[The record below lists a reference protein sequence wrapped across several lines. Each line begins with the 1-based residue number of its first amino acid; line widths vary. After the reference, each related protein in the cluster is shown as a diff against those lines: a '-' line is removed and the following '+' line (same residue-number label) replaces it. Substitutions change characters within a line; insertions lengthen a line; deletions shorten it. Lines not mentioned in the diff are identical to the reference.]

1 MKTTEDQLRAI
12 IDTIPV
18 LAWSADPDGSADF
31 FNQRWLEYAGLSVE
45 EARGWG
51 WMAAVHADDL
61 DRITDCCKSIVAA
74 GEPGEIE
81 ARLRRADGEYRWF
94 LFRANPFRD
103 ESGNIVKWFG
113 TNTDIE
119 DRKRAED
126 ALRVSELTSRLI
138 VDCIPGLV
146 CTLSADGEVQFLNR
160 QVLEYFGKTTEDL
173 KSWATSDAVHPDDL
187 PRAIDGWRRSIES
200 GQPYVLELR
209 QRRADGEYRWFQS
222 VALPARDPEGLITAW
237 YMLLTDI
244 DDRKRAEVDLRATER
259 DLRLIFDSVPGF
271 VWTMSAT
278 GEVELVNPQMLAYFG
293 MTLDALKEWPQFIHP
308 DDRERVVALWRRT
321 IEAGQPY
328 DVEHRL
334 RRADGI
340 YRWFHVRG
348 CTQMDAE
355 GHVIRWYNLVTDI
368 DERKRAEAELQT
380 IVDAI
385 PQLIIAIDADGD
397 LQFANQAVLE
407 YTGLTKEEI
416 GSERFRH
423 VFHPE
428 DSQRLHAQ
436 REAAISRGVPFEYER
451 RLRHKDGEYRWL
463 LVQYKPLVD
472 ERGKVIRWYATGTD
486 IDERKRA
493 EEKLRLSEWNLLEA
507 ERLGHLG
514 GWRIDVASQT
524 VTCTPEL
531 VRLVGIQPD
540 EDYSNPKFWID
551 RIHPEDRQ
559 RIRERRQLSL
569 SEKIDY
575 EADYRMLLPDGTI
588 KYIHSIGYP
597 VLSETGEL
605 LEFIGTVIDTTEQVQ
620 ARIALE
626 NALTEVKRLK
636 DELYQENLAL
646 KEEVDQVS
654 MFEEIVGSS
663 QPLQKVLAQVA
674 KVAPTDSTVLILG
687 ETGTGKELIARA
699 IHKRSKRSHAPF
711 IRVNCAA
718 IPQSLIA
725 SELFGHERGAFT
737 GAVDRRIGRLEAAN
751 RGTLFLDEVGELPME
766 TQLSLLRVLQE
777 QELERVGSS
786 QPVPIDVRVVAATNR
801 DLETAMAN
809 GTFRRD
815 LYFRLNV
822 FPLHIPSLRERS
834 ADIPMLVE
842 YLIERYSKKAG
853 KRFDSIRKKTQEQ
866 LQAYDWPGNI
876 RELQN
881 VIERAVVLLDGGT
894 FSIDETWLKRS
905 LPSSGSAAVP
915 LDVGLIE
922 RETEMIEVAL
932 RDSNGRVSGPS
943 GAANKLGIP
952 RQTLDSRILSLKID
966 KRRFRTSNSK

>member
-1 MKTTEDQLRAI
+1 VKTTEDQLRAI

-51 WMAAVHADDL
+51 WMIAVHADDL
-61 DRITDCCKSIVAA
+61 ARITDCCKSIVAT

-126 ALRVSELTSRLI
+126 ALRVSERTSRLI

-173 KSWATSDAVHPDDL
+173 KRWSTSDAVHPDDL
-187 PRAIDGWRRSIES
+187 PRAIDGWRRSIEN

-222 VALPARDPEGLITAW
+222 VALPARNPEGLITAW

-244 DDRKRAEVDLRATER
+244 DDRKRAEDDLRATER
-259 DLRLIFDSVPGF
+259 DLRLIFDSIPGF
-271 VWTMSAT
+271 VWTMSAA

-340 YRWFHVRG
+340 YRWFQVRG

-355 GHVIRWYNLVTDI
+355 GHVVRWYNLVTDI
-368 DERKRAEAELQT
+368 DERKRAEALLA
-380 IVDAI
+380 DA
-385 PQLIIAIDADGD
+385 LA
-397 LQFANQAVLE
+397 
-407 YTGLTKEEI
+407 
-416 GSERFRH
+416 
-423 VFHPE
+423 
-428 DSQRLHAQ
+428 
-436 REAAISRGVPFEYER
+436 
-451 RLRHKDGEYRWL
+451 
-463 LVQYKPLVD
+463 
-472 ERGKVIRWYATGTD
+472 
-486 IDERKRA
+486 
-493 EEKLRLSEWNLLEA
+493 
-507 ERLGHLG
+507 
-514 GWRIDVASQT
+514 
-524 VTCTPEL
+524 
-531 VRLVGIQPD
+531 
-540 EDYSNPKFWID
+540 
-551 RIHPEDRQ
+551 
-559 RIRERRQLSL
+559 
-569 SEKIDY
+569 
-575 EADYRMLLPDGTI
+575 
-588 KYIHSIGYP
+588 
-597 VLSETGEL
+597 
-605 LEFIGTVIDTTEQVQ
+605 
-620 ARIALE
+620 
-626 NALTEVKRLK
+626 EVKLLK

-699 IHKRSKRSHAPF
+699 IHKRSKRSRAPF

-718 IPQSLIA
+718 IPQSLIQ

-737 GAVDRRIGRLEAAN
+737 GAFERRIGRFEAAN

-786 QPVPIDVRVVAATNR
+786 QPIPIDVRVVAATNR

-822 FPLHIPSLRERS
+822 VPLNIPSLRER
-834 ADIPMLVE
+834 ADDIPMLVE
-842 YLIERYSKKAG
+842 YLIERYAKKAG
-853 KRFDSIRKKTQEQ
+853 KRFGSIRKKTQEQ

-905 LPSSGSAAVP
+905 SPLFEGAAVA
-915 LDVGLIE
+915 LDVKLVE

-932 RDSNGRVSGPS
+932 RNSNGRVSGPL
-943 GAANKLGIP
+943 GAAIKLGIP

-966 KRRFRTSNSK
+966 KRRFKTADGK